1 MHLDWTKV
9 TDDPK
14 NPAVLKKI
22 EEYLKS
28 IQTTVP
34 GGFDGLLE
42 LFKDKVELDIGAAAH
57 NEARYKTQ
65 SWKHK
70 KIANVANRC
79 VGIDIVKP
87 MVDLINN
94 DGYDVRLCDATSDEY
109 LGEKFDVVFL
119 GDIIEH
125 VTAMDKLL
133 YFCKRHLNNRGIIIV
148 GTPNPFFIRYFLR
161 VFIKKTYVASCEHVA
176 WISESTALELS
187 RRTDLE
193 LINIIRPVS
202 KHWLKRF
209 LQELNLG
216 LSSHHYYYVFK

>member
-1 MHLDWTKV
+1 MYLDWTEV

-14 NPAVLKKI
+14 NSVVLKKI

-34 GGFDGLLE
+34 GGFNGLLE
-42 LFKDKVELDIGAAAH
+42 LFKDKVVLDIGAAAH
-57 NEARYKTQ
+57 DEARYRTQ

-70 KIANVANRC
+70 RIVNAANRC
-79 VGIDIVKP
+79 VGVDIIKS

-94 DGYDVRLCDATSDEY
+94 DGYDMRLCDATSDDY

-119 GDIIEH
+119 GDVIEH
-125 VTAMDKLL
+125 VTATDKLL
-133 YFCKRHLNNRGIIIV
+133 GFAKKHLKPGGKIIV
-148 GTPNPFFIRYFLR
+148 GTPNPFFINYFLR
-161 VFIKKTYVASCEHVA
+161 VCRRTTYVASCEHVA
-176 WISESTALELS
+176 WISESMAFELS
-187 RRTDLE
+187 RRTGLE
-193 LINIIRPVS
+193 LINIMRPVS

-216 LSSHHYYYVFK
+216 IFSHHYYYVFK